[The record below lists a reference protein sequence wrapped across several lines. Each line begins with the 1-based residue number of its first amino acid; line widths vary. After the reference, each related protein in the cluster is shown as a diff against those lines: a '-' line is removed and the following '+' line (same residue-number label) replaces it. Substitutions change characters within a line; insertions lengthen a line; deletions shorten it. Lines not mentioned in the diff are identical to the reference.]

1 MVTLLFSVNFLGE
14 CCACRL
20 SSVATSAGTP
30 HDLCRI
36 TKVKPLY
43 VVSSCH
49 QRMPRSSRS
58 RRRSDLLRKP
68 NFMSTLCM

>member
-1 MVTLLFSVNFLGE
+1 MVG
-14 CCACRL
+14 
-20 SSVATSAGTP
+20 
-30 HDLCRI
+30 CRI
-36 TKVKPLY
+36 APTFSAELRVRAGVRGDGDWRARELCKPLY